1 MTNWNM
7 ITHNVEM
14 SIEKKYKGNMPNI
27 RTQLSDFCTRGF
39 NYDYENITENVF
51 Q

>member
-1 MTNWNM
+1 MANWNM
-7 ITHNVEM
+7 ITHLEM
-14 SIEKKYKGNMPNI
+14 SIENKCKGNMPNI
-27 RTQLSDFCTRGF
+27 KTQLSDFCIRGF